1 MEQRLFEELEK
12 NKSSLREQFQE
23 KFSGKITPAE
33 IEYLLGS
40 IDNCVHGMVQVMK
53 EGKSIHEKFFADII
67 MNSID
72 AIIGIDNDEKIFLW
86 NKGAENILGY
96 PKDEILGKV
105 WDILIPEHLKKL
117 GEKQSMMNK
126 VKENGFISNYETERL
141 TKSGDIKNVSVT
153 RYMLFNDK
161 KELLGSVGIVR
172 DITKEKQLENELKER
187 ETLAIIGEVVS
198 SIAHNLSNPLNIISG
213 NADYLLLDKNE
224 KSEGYE
230 ELKIILDETTRITK
244 SIRQILNFSKP
255 VNLTKENTNINELIS
270 NAINRA
276 KFLTG
281 KKKIEFINS
290 AGENIPVI
298 KIDKEQVS
306 DVLLNILNNA
316 IQAINGKGEIKTT
329 TYVHN
334 NFINLEI
341 SDNGSGITQKNI
353 DKIFK
358 PFFSTKEYGKGT
370 GLGLAIADRI
380 IKQHGGSIK
389 VKSILD
395 KSTTFTIT
403 FPIN

>member
-1 MEQRLFEELEK
+1 M
-12 NKSSLREQFQE
+12 
-23 KFSGKITPAE
+23 
-33 IEYLLGS
+33 
-40 IDNCVHGMVQVMK
+40 MK
-53 EGKSIHEKFFADII
+53 
-67 MNSID
+67 
-72 AIIGIDNDEKIFLW
+72 
-86 NKGAENILGY
+86 
-96 PKDEILGKV
+96 
-105 WDILIPEHLKKL
+105 
-117 GEKQSMMNK
+117 K
-126 VKENGFISNYETERL
+126 VKQNGYISNYETERL
-141 TKSGDIKNVSVT
+141 TKTREIKNVSVT

-255 VNLTKENTNINELIS
+255 VNLTKENTNINELVS

-281 KKKIEFINS
+281 KKKIEFINTG
-290 AGENIPVI
+290 GENIPVI

-306 DVLLNILNNA
+306 DVLLNIMNNA
-316 IQAINGKGEIKTT
+316 IQAINGKGEINTKT
-329 TYVHN
+329 YLNN
-334 NFINLEI
+334 NFISIEI
-341 SDNGSGITQKNI
+341 SDNGSGISHKNI

-380 IKQHGGSIK
+380 IKQHGGSIN
-389 VKSILD
+389 VKSTLG
-395 KSTTFTIT
+395 KNTTFMIT